1 MKEGEKDLKEKIEGM
16 TKEEKIKYFANQLS
30 DLSEEFEL
38 PLSSDD
44 EDKQE
49 KE

>member
-1 MKEGEKDLKEKIEGM
+1 MKEEKDLKEKIEGM
-16 TKEEKIKYFANQLS
+16 TKEEKIKYLANQLS
-30 DLSEEFEL
+30 KLSNEFDL
-38 PLSSDD
+38 PLYSDC